1 MLKILPLRLINF
13 TFDSSIELGFGGRER
28 WLDLHNCFDWRSLDY
43 VSEKRCIKLT
53 WLRASGEW
61 IESSLPEIIVLEFRG
76 VARFAACPRDPELPY
91 TEDSCLA
98 FVTFTPPEFSSDFE
112 CEFGGFRNEAEHLTL
127 RFQSSF
133 GLKIWAEEAEL
144 ILPVCGEESAVARG

>member
-61 IESSLPEIIVLEFRG
+61 IESSLPEII
-76 VARFAACPRDPELPY
+76 
-91 TEDSCLA
+91 EDSCLA

-112 CEFGGFRNEAEHLTL
+112 CEFGGYRNEAEHLTL